1 MISLDDIAA
10 GADIGTLSRDQVAG
24 LLHQLAAAQTRLAV
38 VLAEANDDRPADD
51 RLLDV
56 NEAAARL
63 GETAEWLYRRSK
75 TLPFARR
82 QGRHVRFSSRG
93 IDEYIRGRR

>member
-1 MISLDDIAA
+1 MIGLDDIAA
-10 GADIGTLSRDQVAG
+10 GADIDTLSRNQVAG
-24 LLHQLAAAQTRLAV
+24 LLHRLAAAQTRLAV
-38 VLAEANDDRPADD
+38 VLTEANDDRPAED

-63 GETAEWLYRRSK
+63 GETVEWVYRRTK

-82 QGRHVRFSSRG
+82 QGRHVRFSSRE
-93 IDEYIRGRR
+93 IDKYIRERR